1 MYMPRAISDKKK
13 NLVAFSNA
21 DSLLSSQV
29 FGVGCLNPLGHT
41 DWVEPPVVKY
51 SVTVAAG
58 FPTLAEDANPRML
71 DLESACN
78 MRKMFVL

>member
-1 MYMPRAISDKKK
+1 MYIPLAISDKKK

-21 DSLLSSQV
+21 DSLDSSHV
-29 FGVGCLNPLGHT
+29 FGVGCLNPLGQT

-51 SVTVAAG
+51 SVAVAAG
-58 FPTLAEDANPRML
+58 FPTLAADAKPRML

-78 MRKMFVL
+78 I